1 MAPGSERTT
10 PAGRGANVTAP
21 LGSAVERAGLRRR
34 KGTRASGRD
43 DRVAYLFLAPWLLG
57 LAGITLGPLLASL
70 GLSFTHYDLLST
82 PIWTGL
88 ANYRRM
94 ASGDPSFM
102 RSFGV
107 TALYVAASVP
117 SVLVISLA
125 LALLLNRGVRGLTV
139 YRGLFYLPSLLGGSV
154 AIAVLWRQVFGI
166 DGMLNHVLA
175 LVRIP
180 GQSWIGS
187 PGTALYT
194 LVALNVWQFGAAM
207 IIFLAGLRQIPQDL
221 YEAAAVDGARPWRR
235 FWHITIPMLSP
246 VIFFNAVL
254 GLIRAFQVFTP
265 AYVISNGN
273 GGPAGSMLLYALY
286 LYQQGFVRY
295 DMGYAAAMAWIL
307 VVVIAALTGAIF
319 LSARFWV
326 HYADAG

>member
-1 MAPGSERTT
+1 MVGSVAPG
-10 PAGRGANVTAP
+10 
-21 LGSAVERAGLRRR
+21 RRR
-34 KGTRASGRD
+34 RARLGRRD

-57 LAGITLGPLLASL
+57 LVGITIGPLLASL

-82 PIWTGL
+82 PRWTGL
-88 ANYRRM
+88 ANYHRI
-94 ASGDPSFM
+94 ASGDPA
-102 RSFGV
+102 FGQSLSV
-107 TALYVAASVP
+107 TVLYVAASVP
-117 SVLVISLA
+117 AVLVISLA
-125 LALLLNRGVRGLTV
+125 LALLLNRGLRGLTL

-166 DGMLNHVLA
+166 DGMLNHILA
-175 LVRIP
+175 LVHIA

-221 YEAAAVDGARPWRR
+221 YEAAAVDGARMWRQ
-235 FWHITIPMLSP
+235 FWYITLPMLSP

-286 LYQQGFVRY
+286 LYQQGFVNY
-295 DMGYAAAMAWIL
+295 DMGYAAAMAWVL
-307 VVVIAALTGAIF
+307 VVIIAALTGMAF
-319 LSARFWV
+319 FSARFWV
-326 HYADAG
+326 HYGDTT